1 MIISRCGNDSCKT
14 RKATIFLAMRY
25 SLVGKAAELTPSV
38 IASSILAT
46 STKRMVSEILVH
58 ERLRVNVYEL

>member
-1 MIISRCGNDSCKT
+1 
-14 RKATIFLAMRY
+14 MRY

-58 ERLRVNVYEL
+58 ERLRVNAYEL